1 MLTRILAAGQGY
13 RLGAVPV
20 RAAAVRK
27 SAAALNHPGHRARST
42 GQDRRV
48 APPAQEAVL
57 VAPDQCPDGG
67 RPEVAA
73 WLLGC
78 MEPDDGVCFGNH
90 LMSCGTCRLAA
101 AELEPAA
108 ELLLGSY
115 PRLRSATHPGLPA
128 GSWLPMGLHA
138 RTLAR
143 VRQAAR
149 RR

>member
-1 MLTRILAAGQGY
+1 VVAA
-13 RLGAVPV
+13 
-20 RAAAVRK
+20 
-27 SAAALNHPGHRARST
+27 
-42 GQDRRV
+42 
-48 APPAQEAVL
+48 
-57 VAPDQCPDGG
+57 DQCPDGG

-78 MEPDDGVCFGNH
+78 MEPDDGLRFGDH
-90 LMSCGTCRLAA
+90 LMSCGTCRLSA

-115 PRLRSATHPGLPA
+115 SVSRPAADPGLSAGSRLPA
-128 GSWLPMGLHA
+128 GLQA

-143 VRQAAR
+143 IRQAAR